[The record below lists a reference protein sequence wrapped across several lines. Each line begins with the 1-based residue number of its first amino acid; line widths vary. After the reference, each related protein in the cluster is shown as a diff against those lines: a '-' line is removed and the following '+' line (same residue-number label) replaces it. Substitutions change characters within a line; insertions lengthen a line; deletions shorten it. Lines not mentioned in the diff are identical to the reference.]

1 MRDALRQVFL
11 ARRNNPVEE
20 SLTTMTPNPPLHP
33 SDEGNLLS
41 TREIKLPSSEGIKGW
56 VYPQTNFNPHW
67 LDITARALAVLIV
80 SWSLFFAQAA
90 SAAEIPAQQN
100 ATFNRLEEREFG
112 KLDDG
117 STVRQYILRN
127 AKGMV
132 VKVITY
138 GAIITEIQ
146 VPDRNGKNT
155 NVILGSDSFDSY
167 RRGFPAA
174 AVIGRFA
181 NRIANARFNI
191 DGAEYKVTANAGE
204 NHIHGGRKG
213 FAKVVWEAKPSQA
226 NNREAGV
233 RFTYRSVD
241 GEEGYPGNL
250 TASVTYTLND
260 ANELRLD
267 YEAATD
273 KPTTV
278 NLTNHAYFNLAGEGD
293 VLSHVLWMDADRYTL
308 ADAQLIPTGEI
319 ASVKG
324 TPLDFT
330 SPATIGSRGDQL
342 KPRVNVYDHNYVI
355 NGGGRA
361 LVLAARVH
369 EPRSGRVMEVR
380 TTQPGVQLYTGNPRA
395 FCLETQHYPD
405 SVNRPEFPST
415 IVRPGLPFK
424 STTSFKFSTR

>member
-1 MRDALRQVFL
+1 MKPTTTVFDSWTKLKLTAFYDASVPTF
-11 ARRNNPVEE
+11 
-20 SLTTMTPNPPLHP
+20 
-33 SDEGNLLS
+33 
-41 TREIKLPSSEGIKGW
+41 
-56 VYPQTNFNPHW
+56 
-67 LDITARALAVLIV
+67 LDITVRTLAVVIV
-80 SWSLFFAQAA
+80 SWSLYFSQTA
-90 SAAEIPAQQN
+90 SVAEGATQQDDP
-100 ATFNRLEEREFG
+100 FKRLEEREFG

-117 STVRQYILRN
+117 TAIKQFTLRN

-146 VPDRNGKNT
+146 APDRNGKT
-155 NVILGSDSFDSY
+155 ANVILGSDSFDSY

-181 NRIANARFNI
+181 NRIANAQFSI
-191 DGAEYKVTANAGE
+191 DGTEYKVTANAGK

-213 FAKVVWEAKPSQA
+213 FAKVVWVAKPLPA
-226 NNREAGV
+226 DNRKAGV
-233 RFTYRSVD
+233 QFTYLSAD
-241 GEEGYPGNL
+241 DEEGYPGNL

-260 ANELRLD
+260 DNELRLD
-267 YEAATD
+267 YGATTD

-278 NLTNHAYFNLAGEGD
+278 NLTNHAYFNLGGDGD
-293 VLSHVLWMDADRYTL
+293 VLSHELWLDADHYTRS
-308 ADAQLIPTGEI
+308 DAQLIPTGEI
-319 ASVKG
+319 ATVKG

-330 SPATIGSRGDQL
+330 KPATIGSRGDQL

-355 NGGGRA
+355 NGGGKA

-369 EPRSGRVMEVR
+369 EPKSGRVMEVR

-405 SVNRPEFPST
+405 SINRPEFPST
-415 IVRPGLPFK
+415 IVRPGQPFK
-424 STTSFKFSTR
+424 STTSFTFSTK